1 MLVGSLF
8 LKANSA
14 AMWSPGE
21 KNIHTVVAKASC
33 LGTNNMISCGHT
45 PHCLYLSGVREQERK
60 MYGLEEKKRKKLFN
74 VKAKL
79 SSN

>member
-1 MLVGSLF
+1 MLAGSLF

-14 AMWSPGE
+14 AMWSPRE
-21 KNIHTVVAKASC
+21 KSIHTVVAKASC